1 MALSN
6 VTTAVSDGGTSGG
19 KLDMDINA
27 ESFYTAYKTIENVY
41 ESFDSLSSAVS
52 SISAAVSALG
62 VNFSSISTKIKTDSK
77 ELSDMCVRMKAF
89 KTTLEKVDSS
99 NALLFAEMDLTM
111 FENFGEDM
119 SETDQALYIEKC
131 TMIYNLA
138 VKKRS

>member
-1 MALSN
+1 
-6 VTTAVSDGGTSGG
+6 
-19 KLDMDINA
+19 
-27 ESFYTAYKTIENVY
+27 
-41 ESFDSLSSAVS
+41 
-52 SISAAVSALG
+52 
-62 VNFSSISTKIKTDSK
+62 
-77 ELSDMCVRMKAF
+77 MCVRMKAF

-138 VKKRS
+138 VKKDPEDLTELEKNIIENLDPYMKLNKYIDAENKYNEVNAKYEDLNSQIYNLSRTMVH

>member
-41 ESFDSLSSAVS
+41 EPFDSLSSAVS

-62 VNFSSISTKIKTDSK
+62 VNFSSISTKIKN
-77 ELSDMCVRMKAF
+77 RF
-89 KTTLEKVDSS
+89 KR
-99 NALLFAEMDLTM
+99 
-111 FENFGEDM
+111 
-119 SETDQALYIEKC
+119 IE
-131 TMIYNLA
+131 
-138 VKKRS
+138 